1 MDLPVFKSIDTMNFD
16 MPLIYDNLSNDDRI

>member
-1 MDLPVFKSIDTMNFD
+1 MNYD